1 MSFLFKA
8 VLGQRVVH
16 PPPSAT
22 GKEPQATENGVS
34 DTKSSATPLG
44 KLATASLNTNEDH
57 GSTSTSKSSC
67 EAAGSSSSRPGP
79 FGASPAS
86 LGGPQS
92 SYFSPSP
99 SPRPS
104 TPTRTLLLR
113 IEGCTVAQ
121 DIRDAQREL
130 LRCADL
136 PYALDATSLKS
147 LLDLL
152 VSYAEDESITEPTLH
167 LLANATDLDLY
178 PDQIES
184 NRRVVEVTAAAK
196 RDARDA
202 LLQHLVGSVPLLL
215 DCMKEP
221 ASFWSRYHVVVLLQR
236 LEGFD
241 PYKLNQALLGA
252 RGISV
257 LLDALNEVEHDHQLR
272 NQALALL
279 TSLTLADAELQT
291 LLAFHNAFDSL
302 FDVMER
308 EGSERHAKSIVQDC
322 LTVMQNMLR
331 SNKATQKLFREM
343 GCAARLA
350 ALFDS
355 VPSALA
361 ACTVVAHRHRGAGS
375 SSSEP
380 PLPQP
385 IVLTEKL
392 EALLDVMKASDTMR
406 NMLMSVSILACV
418 LRGSDEGGEERHS
431 TQDALLRCG
440 ILTPLTR
447 LAFSGL
453 AIDDATR
460 IESVRVLALLLSGS
474 KQAVEEWLSL
484 PPVTTLVRHTLP
496 YSMQVWPAA
505 RALLSYVCETT
516 DTTLVS
522 AGVQLFTAVLNVP
535 ALQERSVGVF
545 LSGLV
550 LPTPACGGG
559 RNCNPTAQASASTSP
574 DRAQAPDHSVARADA
589 QCGAALAHVLLSAR
603 TSAVEKFY
611 AAQVLRALVMV
622 PGATQ
627 MLQALVHSPVPPHLQ
642 TSMLE
647 GFVKAQPGWTLSSRL
662 SPSFFNYT
670 VTFVLFCLS
679 GGAAAQQVNTA
690 TLGAYVGA
698 LLAWMGSCP
707 LAAATFVE
715 EGSWGEAL
723 LHQTRRE
730 GAANVR
736 LWSAVVVASA
746 CVVASKATS
755 AAAAAKT
762 LAHQFVQMLGGGAA
776 LDTILFDVQA
786 STPAWQHP
794 VASGLRTQN
803 PTPYDEALVALMEQ
817 LVVEFKQ
824 LLTSVS
830 GASPHAPSPMMTLP
844 LLPHSAQQHPNDALK
859 GRGVALSL
867 VAPSPPS
874 EPPTASLVSLGQSIM
889 SSADYRVEP
898 PPPPPPDAPPHPV
911 VAPLGSDAQTREL
924 LAALQAELEAARAE
938 KESLLNTLGEWRER
952 AERTSAQCAALEEE
966 HERRAAAAAEEERM
980 RREEAA
986 ALSAEAAH
994 SHAASADMV
1003 EGLLENIR
1011 LLEEALKSKEEEH
1024 QQLVESLNMME
1035 EQLLHASYTTAAA
1048 ASQQQE
1054 FLQQRQHQEE
1064 QRRSAPQDV
1073 LDAMEAEREA
1083 VTQQLALAREE
1094 IARLQR
1100 ELQSVSSDY
1109 GELLLL
1115 VAELNEECLSVKAG
1129 SSMAHTP
1136 ARPWSEDAGFDLKRG
1151 VEATQDAAFCD
1162 AVRSGEA
1169 FFAGAERLPLVA
1181 AAPER
1186 VQLENATGFVAM
1198 GVLKD
1203 EGPEPA
1209 ASTQAPTLVMA
1220 AERKMSADADWTSGA
1235 SVDTFEAATDV
1246 TINHPGA
1253 RPPGHAVAVPPL
1265 SQQLFSLPA
1274 APAAAYPISS
1284 LSLSQV
1290 DATLPSPLPPAQH
1303 GGQPQQHAGQL
1314 PPPPGGHAAPPPPP
1328 PTTHQHPL
1336 RRSALQAPRYADLST
1351 IFVGDGD
1358 GASAEA
1364 EQRQY
1369 DVLST
1374 SGEQRAHE
1382 RRLTSPPERRSPPAT
1397 QLSPQVTAPSHLPP
1411 ERRPQ
1416 YGLLSNKPP
1425 SSSGHAEMR
1434 HDAGVVELS
1443 AHSSMKGMTLAAS
1456 QSPLG
1461 AAVMD
1466 AVPMAKDNT
1475 LIFSS
1480 TLHCAQQSAPSAT
1493 AVGVADGSVANPFSA
1508 GSESLADNRSGLEMG
1523 DGGFET
1529 AAQVVRE
1536 GDAAHWPMAPPWAAT
1551 NVAPQQNAAA
1561 STSET
1566 SLRFRPEPGSLDH
1579 NEAVST
1585 STAPYNPFADLGGGG
1600 DDADDAF
1607 GDLR

>member
-22 GKEPQATENGVS
+22 DKEPQATENGVR
-34 DTKSSATPLG
+34 DTKSSATPVG
-44 KLATASLNTNEDH
+44 KLATASLIANGDH
-57 GSTSTSKSSC
+57 GSTYTSKPNC
-67 EAAGSSSSRPGP
+67 EAAGSSSPRPGP

-92 SYFSPSP
+92 SSFSTSP

-121 DIRDAQREL
+121 DIRDAQRDL

-167 LLANATDLDLY
+167 LLTNATDLDLY

-184 NRRVVEVTAAAK
+184 NRRVVEVTAATK

-221 ASFWSRYHVVVLLQR
+221 APFWSRYHVVVLLQR

-252 RGISV
+252 RGIGV
-257 LLDALNEVEHDHQLR
+257 LLDALNEIEHDHQLR
-272 NQALALL
+272 DQALALL

-308 EGSERHAKSIVQDC
+308 EGSERHAKSIVHDC
-322 LTVMQNMLR
+322 LTVIHNMLR

-361 ACTVVAHRHRGAGS
+361 ACAVVAHRHRGAGS
-375 SSSEP
+375 IPSGP
-380 PLPQP
+380 LLPQP

-392 EALLDVMKASDTMR
+392 ETLLDIMKTSDTMR
-406 NMLMSVSILACV
+406 NMLISVSILACV
-418 LRGSDEGGEERHS
+418 LRGSDEGEEARHS
-431 TQDALLRCG
+431 AQDALLRCG

-484 PPVTTLVRHTLP
+484 PPVTILVRDTLP

-559 RNCNPTAQASASTSP
+559 RNCNPTAQASATTSP
-574 DRAQAPDHSVARADA
+574 DRPQAPDHSVAGADA
-589 QCGAALAHVLLSAR
+589 QCGVALAHVLLSAR

-647 GFVKAQPGWTLSSRL
+647 GFVKAQPGWMLSSRL

-690 TLGAYVGA
+690 ALSAYVGA

-730 GAANVR
+730 GAAHVR
-736 LWSAVVVASA
+736 LLSAVVVASA
-746 CVVASKATS
+746 CVVSSKATS
-755 AAAAAKT
+755 AATAAHS
-762 LAHQFVQMLGGGAA
+762 LAHRFLLMLGGRAA

-803 PTPYDEALVALMEQ
+803 PTPYDEALVALMEH
-817 LVVEFKQ
+817 LVMEFKQ

-830 GASPHAPSPMMTLP
+830 GASPHAQSPMMTLP
-844 LLPHSAQQHPNDALK
+844 LLPHSAQPHPNDALK
-859 GRGVALSL
+859 GHGVALSL
-867 VAPSPPS
+867 AVQSPPS

-898 PPPPPPDAPPHPV
+898 PPPPPLGSPPHPV
-911 VAPLGSDAQTREL
+911 VAPLGPDAQTREL

-938 KESLLNTLGEWRER
+938 KESLLNALGEWRER

-966 HERRAAAAAEEERM
+966 HERRAAAAAEE
-980 RREEAA
+980 AA

-994 SHAASADMV
+994 SHAASTDMV

-1035 EQLLHASYTTAAA
+1035 QQLLHASNATAAA
-1048 ASQQQE
+1048 ASQQRE
-1054 FLQQRQHQEE
+1054 LLQQRQHQEE
-1064 QRRSAPQDV
+1064 QRCSAPQDV
-1073 LDAMEAEREA
+1073 LDAVEAEREA
-1083 VTQQLALAREE
+1083 ATQQLALAREE

-1115 VAELNEECLSVKAG
+1115 VAELDEECLSVKAG

-1151 VEATQDAAFCD
+1151 VEAPQDVAVCD
-1162 AVRSGEA
+1162 AVRSGKA

-1203 EGPEPA
+1203 EGPESA
-1209 ASTQAPTLVMA
+1209 ASTRAPTLIMA
-1220 AERKMSADADWTSGA
+1220 AERKTGVDADWTSGA

-1246 TINHPGA
+1246 TINHTDA
-1253 RPPGHAVAVPPL
+1253 RAPGHAVVVSPL
-1265 SQQLFSLPA
+1265 SQQLFSLPTV
-1274 APAAAYPISS
+1274 PAAAFPVSS
-1284 LSLSQV
+1284 LSLSRV
-1290 DATLPSPLPPAQH
+1290 GATLPSPLPPAQP
-1303 GGQPQQHAGQL
+1303 GGQPRQHAGQL
-1314 PPPPGGHAAPPPPP
+1314 PPSPGGHATPPPPP
-1328 PTTHQHPL
+1328 PTAHQHPL

-1351 IFVGDGD
+1351 IFFGGGD

-1374 SGEQRAHE
+1374 SGEQCAHE
-1382 RRLTSPPERRSPPAT
+1382 KRLASPPERRSLPAT
-1397 QLSPQVTAPSHLPP
+1397 QLSPQVATPSHLPP
-1411 ERRPQ
+1411 ERRHQ
-1416 YGLLSNKPP
+1416 YGLFANEPP
-1425 SSSGHAEMR
+1425 SNSSHTEMR
-1434 HDAGVVELS
+1434 HDAGVVDLS
-1443 AHSSMKGMTLAAS
+1443 AYSSIRGMPPAAS
-1456 QSPLG
+1456 QSPRG
-1461 AAVMD
+1461 AAVRD
-1466 AVPMAKDNT
+1466 AVPMADDNT
-1475 LIFSS
+1475 LIVST

-1493 AVGVADGSVANPFSA
+1493 TIGVADGSVENPFLA
-1508 GSESLADNRSGLEMG
+1508 GAESLTDNRSGLEMV

-1529 AAQVVRE
+1529 AAQLSRE
-1536 GDAAHWPMAPPWAAT
+1536 GDAADWPMAPPWAPT
-1551 NVAPQQNAAA
+1551 DVGQQQNAAA
-1561 STSET
+1561 SASEI
-1566 SLRFRPEPGSLDH
+1566 SLHCRPEPGSLDP

-1585 STAPYNPFADLGGGG
+1585 SAAPYNPFADLGGG